1 MKIIKILP
9 IILFAFV
16 VANTSAQQN
25 YTIRYLDIN
34 TKYSDF
40 GVSLSNDNE
49 VIFSSSSFNDQDRI
63 WSGNKQPYLEL
74 LKGTLSPEKEIVG
87 VYKLQKDHINTF
99 HESNAV
105 FTKDGK
111 TVYFTANDE
120 QNDSRKARRK
130 KLIQL
135 YKAEVDDDGVWS
147 NTVKL
152 PFNQDN
158 FQSGHPTL
166 NADDTI
172 MYFVSDRPGSIG
184 GTDMYSIAILP
195 DGSFGEPKNLGPT
208 INTTK
213 NEMFPFYN
221 YKTKQLYFSSEGH
234 DTNYGGL
241 DVFVVELDDK
251 EIATSP
257 VQNLGPPINGAH
269 DDFSFVLKTSENWGF
284 FSSDRREKGN
294 DDLYFFRMYDKDCH
308 PIRGNVRDKLSLD
321 LIAGTSVVLYN
332 SKNEKIES
340 MITTS
345 SGEFSF
351 KVDCNTNET
360 YFVSGTKPS
369 YEIANALVPEN
380 KIVSLFLDTLKVDK
394 LYLDPIF
401 FDYDKANIRPDAA
414 IGLEKIISILNRTAT
429 SKLKISAYTDSR
441 ASNDYNKKLS
451 DRRVQST
458 IDWLI
463 QRGIAANRLQGI
475 GEGEENL
482 YIKRCRDDVDCSE
495 SEHQINRRADF
506 QLFNE

>member
-40 GVSLSNDNE
+40 GVSFSNDNE

-87 VYKLQKDHINTF
+87 VYNVQKDHINIY

-111 TVYFTANDE
+111 TVYFTANEE
-120 QNDSRKARRK
+120 QNNSRKARRK

-184 GTDMYSIAILP
+184 GTDMYSVAILP

-251 EIATSP
+251 EITTSP

-294 DDLYFFRMYDKDCH
+294 DDLYYFRMSEKDCQ
-308 PIRGNVRDKLSLD
+308 PIRGNVRNKLSLD

-332 SKNEKIES
+332 SKNEKIDS

-360 YFVSGTKPS
+360 YFVSGANPK
-369 YEIANALVPEN
+369 YEKASVDVHHN
-380 KIVSLFLDTLKVDK
+380 KSVNLFLNPLNGDK
-394 LYLDPIF
+394 LNLDPIF
-401 FDYDKANIRPDAA
+401 FDFNKAEIRPDAA
-414 IGLEKIISILNRTAT
+414 IGLDKIISVLNRMPDF
-429 SKLKISAYTDSR
+429 KLKITAFTDSR
-441 ASNDYNKKLS
+441 ASNSYNKKLS
-451 DRRVQST
+451 DKRVDS
-458 IDWLI
+458 IIKWLI
-463 QRGIAANRLQGI
+463 KRGIAANRLEGI
-475 GEGEENL
+475 GQGEENI
-482 YIKRCRDDVDCSE
+482 YIKECGDNADCSE
-495 SEHQINRRADF
+495 AQHQLNRRADF
-506 QLFNE
+506 ELIN